1 MSFLVDPPLLL
12 GAGAAIEAAAPDDR
26 TARRLEAG
34 VLTVFLVTSL
44 SLYANA
50 RWVHW
55 LARLC
60 GARSGRDWML
70 NSGVFSF
77 DPDRAGLFTHVVS
90 MAIFATY
97 PLWIRLG
104 RQAVAG
110 LVRGGAAEAD
120 AGVLP
125 A

>member
-12 GAGAAIEAAAPDDR
+12 GAGAVIEAASPDDR
-26 TARRLEAG
+26 VARRLESA
-34 VLTVFLVTSL
+34 VLAVFLVTSV

-50 RWVHW
+50 RWIHW

-60 GARSGRDWML
+60 RARSGRDWML

-77 DPDRAGLFTHVVS
+77 DDERAGAPTHVV
-90 MAIFATY
+90 AAGIFLTY

-104 RQAVAG
+104 RQA
-110 LVRGGAAEAD
+110 AARLAD
-120 AGVLP
+120 
-125 A
+125 

>member
-12 GAGAAIEAAAPDDR
+12 GAGAAIEVAAPDDV
-26 TARRLEAG
+26 TATRIETA
-34 VLTVFLVTSL
+34 VLAVFLVTSI

-50 RWVHW
+50 RWIHW

-77 DPDRAGLFTHVVS
+77 DDERAGLPTHLLS
-90 MAIFATY
+90 AGIFLTY

-104 RQAVAG
+104 RRAASRAVG
-110 LVRGGAAEAD
+110 PSGSPQVS
-120 AGVLP
+120 
-125 A
+125 

>member
-12 GAGAAIEAAAPDDR
+12 GAGAVIEAASPDDR

-34 VLTVFLVTSL
+34 VLTVFLLVSI

-55 LARLC
+55 MARLC
-60 GARSGRDWML
+60 GARTGRDWML

-77 DPDRAGLFTHVVS
+77 DDERAGMPTHLV
-90 MAIFATY
+90 AAGIFLTY

-104 RQAVAG
+104 RQGATRV
-110 LVRGGAAEAD
+110 VRRRPQLAD
-120 AGVLP
+120 
-125 A
+125 

>member
-1 MSFLVDPPLLL
+1 MSFLVDPPLLVAS
-12 GAGAAIEAAAPDDR
+12 GAVIERAAPDDA

-34 VLTVFLVTSL
+34 VLGVFVVTSV

-50 RWVHW
+50 RWTRW

-70 NSGVFSF
+70 NSGVFHF
-77 DPDRAGLFTHVVS
+77 DDEKAGVPTHVVS
-90 MAIFATY
+90 AAIFCTY

-104 RQAVAG
+104 RRLSRAMEGAPAPAVS
-110 LVRGGAAEAD
+110 D
-120 AGVLP
+120 
-125 A
+125 